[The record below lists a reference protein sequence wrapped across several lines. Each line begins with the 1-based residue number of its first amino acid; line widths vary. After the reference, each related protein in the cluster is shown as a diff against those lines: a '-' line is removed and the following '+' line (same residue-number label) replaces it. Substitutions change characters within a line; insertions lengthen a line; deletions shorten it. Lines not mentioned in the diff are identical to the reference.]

1 MSIAEAELDLF
12 RALRV
17 APSAEEPLKAF
28 SKTGEHAA
36 VWLALGLAG
45 AALDEDRRD
54 QWLRATSVVGFSY
67 AANIALKYVV
77 RRKRPHVEGFPALTK
92 TVTTLSF
99 PSAHSTT
106 AFAAARVFSSLL
118 PPWATGPLY
127 TVATA
132 MAVSRVALGVHYPT
146 DVIAGAALGSAIG
159 EVASR

>member
-17 APSAEEPLKAF
+17 APSAEQPLKVF

-45 AALDEDRRD
+45 SFVDERRRD
-54 QWLRATSVVGFSY
+54 QWLRATCVVGIAY
-67 AANIALKYVV
+67 ATNIALKYVV
-77 RRKRPHVEGFPALTK
+77 RRKRPRVDGFPALTK

>member
-1 MSIAEAELDLF
+1 MSIVEAELDLL

-17 APSAEEPLKAF
+17 SPSIEQPLKAF

-36 VWLALGLAG
+36 VWLAFGLAG
-45 AALDEDRRD
+45 AALDERRRE
-54 QWLRATSVVGFSY
+54 QWLRATGVVAVAY
-67 AANIALKYVV
+67 ATNIALKYVV
-77 RRKRPHVEGFPALTK
+77 RRKRPQVDGFPALTK

-118 PPWATGPLY
+118 PSWATGPLY

-146 DVIAGAALGSAIG
+146 DVIAGAALGTAIG